1 MPPAPEIGRQ
11 AETSDWS
18 RNKTGSEAAVQRRF
32 FITGIV
38 RDAEKTLAG
47 SVSAIDT
54 AFRQFGTTR
63 WFVVES
69 DSSDRT
75 PERLA
80 ELASTMDDFS
90 FVTLGV
96 LQSRFAE
103 RIDRIAFCRNSYLQ
117 HFFDNGHDEE
127 SDFLVVADLDGMNQK
142 LDGPALASCWEHDS
156 WDACFAN
163 QDGPYYDIYAL
174 RHPVWSATDP
184 QVAIGFF
191 RRFGLPPSRSV
202 NLAVYDKMIRIPR
215 NAEWIEV
222 ESAFGGLGI
231 YRPQALREKRYHG
244 RDAAG
249 AVICE
254 HVMLHQQ
261 MRQAGCR
268 LFINP
273 GLVNDSI
280 TEHTR
285 HASLFGAVRHRLRQL
300 VMDGLFLFFGKK
312 IYRLARNSLAA
323 PNPR

>member
-1 MPPAPEIGRQ
+1 MPAAPETGRK
-11 AETSDWS
+11 AEASDRS
-18 RNKTGSEAAVQRRF
+18 RTKRGLDTVVQRRF

-38 RDAEKTLAG
+38 RDAEKSVAG
-47 SVSAIDT
+47 SVSAIDA
-54 AFRQFGTTR
+54 AFRQFGATR

-75 PERLA
+75 LKRLA
-80 ELASTMDDFS
+80 ELAGTMDDFS
-90 FVTLGV
+90 FVSLGA
-96 LQSRFAE
+96 LQLRLAE
-103 RIDRIAFCRNSYLQ
+103 RIDRIAFCRNSYLKT
-117 HFFDNGHDEE
+117 FFDNGLDEE
-127 SDFLVVADLDGMNQK
+127 SDFLVVADLDGMNME
-142 LDGPALASCWEHDS
+142 LDGPALASCWAHDG

-184 QVAIGFF
+184 QTAIRFF
-191 RRFGLPPSRSV
+191 RQFGLSPSKSV

-215 NAEWIEV
+215 DAEWIEV

-231 YRPQALREKRYHG
+231 YRSRALKEKRYHG
-244 RDAAG
+244 RDPSG

-285 HASLFGAVRHRLRQL
+285 HAGLFGSMRHRLRQL

-312 IYRLARNSLAA
+312 IYSLVRNSFARS
-323 PNPR
+323 NPR